1 MSIWKVANDIES
13 VSFRIESIKSMIEI
27 IAESISDHHSNALWG
42 CADSLG
48 IYVEKLEAL
57 SNQAMDIS
65 RAEKAI
71 AEKATKPAT
80 FINISKK
87 GKKK

>member
-1 MSIWKVANDIES
+1 MGAWDLSNEIEE

-27 IAESISDHHSNALWG
+27 IAEGINDHHSNALWG

-65 RAEKAI
+65 RAEKLVVK
-71 AEKATKPAT
+71 KAT
-80 FINISKK
+80 K